1 MSNTFTQ
8 WGESYKAQRAVVS
21 DTVLP
26 TMKHY
31 ALQGDQVSLHFREN
45 VEALREDIAKREAA
59 LAQKKEKLFAN
70 AKDTSQWELAAPV
83 DDV

>member
-1 MSNTFTQ
+1 
-8 WGESYKAQRAVVS
+8 
-21 DTVLP
+21 
-26 TMKHY
+26 MKHY